1 MQHALAAMMA
11 ELGPHAIEQSAADEG
26 GLAGL
31 LTSRKVKL
39 WDTYVAHWQA
49 TVRADE
55 RAPVDAFMRHFAEH
69 YDRDAAE
76 APARAR
82 PGGCAATGTFRPSRT
97 ARTSPPSR
105 SRSPRRGCST
115 S

>member
-1 MQHALAAMMA
+1 MQHALGALMA
-11 ELGPHAIEQSAADEG
+11 ELGPRAIEQSAADER

-39 WDTYVAHWQA
+39 WYTYVAHWQA
-49 TVRADE
+49 KVRADE

-76 APARAR
+76 PA
-82 PGGCAATGTFRPSRT
+82 PSRRPAEAPQPQPMQT
-97 ARTSPPSR
+97 GKDDVLAQ
-105 SRSPRRGCST
+105 
-115 S
+115 